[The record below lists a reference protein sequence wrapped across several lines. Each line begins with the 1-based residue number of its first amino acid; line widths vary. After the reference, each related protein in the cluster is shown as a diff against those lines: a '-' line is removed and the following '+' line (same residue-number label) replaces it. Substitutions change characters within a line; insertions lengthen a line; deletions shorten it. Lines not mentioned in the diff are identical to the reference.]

1 MIVNNILDKSVKEAL
16 TNDKLIVAKTDTI
29 YGILARADS
38 VESMKKLYEA
48 KQRSPKDPSIILVA
62 DANSI
67 PGLTSEQR
75 KIYQELSNH
84 QPTTVAINV
93 SDNFLPHLPRNNDTL
108 AFRAVPN
115 SPLSSLIKST
125 GYLLAP
131 SANPKDLPP
140 ARNITEAIEYF
151 GETVAV
157 YVDSGE
163 VSGAKPSQIVA
174 FGDENQVVYIRK

>member
-1 MIVNNILDKSVKEAL
+1 MIANNILDESVKKAL
-16 TNDKLIVAKTDTI
+16 ASNQLIVAKTDTI
-29 YGILARADS
+29 YGVLARADS

-62 DANSI
+62 DASSI
-67 PGLTSEQR
+67 PRLTSEQR

-84 QPTTVAINV
+84 RPTTLAIRV
-93 SDNFLPHLPRNNDTL
+93 SDSFLPHLPRNNGTL

-115 SPLSSLIKST
+115 SPLASLIKST
-125 GYLLAP
+125 GCLLAP
-131 SANPKDLPP
+131 SANLQGLPP
-140 ARNITEAIEYF
+140 AKNIQEAVAYF
-151 GETVAV
+151 GDAVAV

-174 FGDENQVVYIRK
+174 FGDENRVVYIRK

>member
-1 MIVNNILDKSVKEAL
+1 MIVNNILDRSVKEAL
-16 TNDKLIVAKTDTI
+16 ANDRLIVAKTDTI
-29 YGILARADS
+29 YGVLARADS

-48 KQRSPKDPSIILVA
+48 KQRSLEQSSIILVA
-62 DANSI
+62 DVSSI

-84 QPTTVAINV
+84 RPTTIAIRV
-93 SDNFLPHLPRNNDTL
+93 SGSFLPHLPRSNGTL

-115 SPLSSLIKST
+115 SPLSSLINT
-125 GYLLAP
+125 GCLLAP

>member
-16 TNDKLIVAKTDTI
+16 TNDKLIVTKTDTI

-62 DANSI
+62 DASSI

-84 QPTTVAINV
+84 RPTTIAISV
-93 SDNFLPHLPRNNDTL
+93 SDSFLPHLPRNKGTL

-115 SPLSSLIKST
+115 SPLSSLIKSA
-125 GYLLAP
+125 GCLLAP

-140 ARNITEAIEYF
+140 ARNITEAVEYF

>member
-1 MIVNNILDKSVKEAL
+1 MIVKNILDKSVKKAL
-16 TNDKLIVAKTDTI
+16 ANNQLIVAKTDTI
-29 YGILARADS
+29 YGVLARADS

-48 KQRSPKDPSIILVA
+48 KQRSLEQSSIILVA
-62 DANSI
+62 NVNSI
-67 PGLTSEQR
+67 PGLTSQQR

-84 QPTTVAINV
+84 RPTTIAIRV
-93 SDNFLPHLPRNNDTL
+93 SDSFLPHLPRNNGTL

-115 SPLSSLIKST
+115 SPLASLIKST
-125 GYLLAP
+125 GCLLAP
-131 SANPKDLPP
+131 SANPKNLPP

-174 FGDENQVVYIRK
+174 FGDENQMIYIRK

>member
-1 MIVNNILDKSVKEAL
+1 MIVNNILDRSVKEAL
-16 TNDKLIVAKTDTI
+16 ANDRLIVAKTDTI

-38 VESMKKLYEA
+38 VESMKKIYEA
-48 KQRSPKDPSIILVA
+48 KQRSLEQSSIILVA
-62 DANSI
+62 DVSSI

-84 QPTTVAINV
+84 QPTTIAIRV
-93 SDNFLPHLPRNNDTL
+93 SDSFLPHLPRNNGTL

-115 SPLSSLIKST
+115 SPLASLIKST

-140 ARNITEAIEYF
+140 ARNITEAVEYF
-151 GETVAV
+151 GETVAI

-163 VSGAKPSQIVA
+163 VSGAKPSQIIA
-174 FGDENQVVYIRK
+174 FGDKNQVVYLRK

>member
-1 MIVNNILDKSVKEAL
+1 MIVNNVLDRSVKEAL
-16 TNDKLIVAKTDTI
+16 ANDNLIVAKTDTI

-48 KQRSPKDPSIILVA
+48 KQRSLEQSSIILVA
-62 DANSI
+62 DVSSI

-84 QPTTVAINV
+84 RPTTIAIRV
-93 SDNFLPHLPRNNDTL
+93 SDSFLSHLPRSNGTL

-115 SPLSSLIKST
+115 SPLASLIKST

-131 SANPKDLPP
+131 SANPKSLPP
-140 ARNITEAIEYF
+140 ARNITEAVEYF

-163 VSGAKPSQIVA
+163 VPGAKPSQIIA
-174 FGDENQVVYIRK
+174 FGDENRVVHIRK

>member
-1 MIVNNILDKSVKEAL
+1 MIVNNILDRSVKEAL
-16 TNDKLIVAKTDTI
+16 ANDRLIVARTDTI

-38 VESMKKLYEA
+38 VESMKKLYSV
-48 KQRSPKDPSIILVA
+48 KQRSPEKSSIILVA
-62 DANSI
+62 NVSDI

-84 QPTTVAINV
+84 RPTTIAIRV
-93 SDNFLPHLPRNNDTL
+93 SDSFLPHLPRSNGTL

-115 SPLSSLIKST
+115 SSLSSLIKST

-140 ARNITEAIEYF
+140 ARTITESVEYF

-163 VSGAKPSQIVA
+163 VSDIKPSQIVA
-174 FGDENQVVYIRK
+174 FGDENQMIYIRK

>member
-16 TNDKLIVAKTDTI
+16 ANDRLIVARTDTI

-38 VESMKKLYEA
+38 VESMKKIYEA
-48 KQRSPKDPSIILVA
+48 KQRSLEQSSIILVA
-62 DANSI
+62 DVSSI

-84 QPTTVAINV
+84 RPTTIAIRV
-93 SDNFLPHLPRNNDTL
+93 SGSFLPHLPRNNGTL

-115 SPLSSLIKST
+115 SPLASLIKST
-125 GYLLAP
+125 GCLLAP
-131 SANPKDLPP
+131 SANPKSLPP
-140 ARNITEAIEYF
+140 ARNITEAAEYF

-163 VSGAKPSQIVA
+163 VSDEKPSQIVA
-174 FGDENQVVYIRK
+174 FGDENQMIYIRK

>member
-1 MIVNNILDKSVKEAL
+1 MIVNNILDRSVKEAL
-16 TNDKLIVAKTDTI
+16 ANDKLVVTKTDTI

-84 QPTTVAINV
+84 RPTTIAISA
-93 SDNFLPHLPRNNDTL
+93 SDSFLPHLPRNNGTL

-125 GYLLAP
+125 GCLLAP

-151 GETVAV
+151 GKTVAV

-174 FGDENQVVYIRK
+174 FGDENQVVYIRE

>member
-16 TNDKLIVAKTDTI
+16 ANNQLIVAKTDTI

-38 VESMKKLYEA
+38 AESMKKLYEA
-48 KQRSPKDPSIILVA
+48 KQRSLEQSSIILVA
-62 DANSI
+62 DVSSI

-84 QPTTVAINV
+84 RPTTIAIRV
-93 SDNFLPHLPRNNDTL
+93 SDSFLPHLPRNNGTL

-115 SPLSSLIKST
+115 SPLASLIKSI

-140 ARNITEAIEYF
+140 ARNITEAVEYF

-163 VSGAKPSQIVA
+163 VSGAKPSQIIA
-174 FGDENQVVYIRK
+174 FGDKNQVVYLRK

>member
-16 TNDKLIVAKTDTI
+16 ANNQLIVAKTDTI

-38 VESMKKLYEA
+38 AESMKKLYEA
-48 KQRSPKDPSIILVA
+48 KQRSLEQSSIILVA
-62 DANSI
+62 DVSSI

-84 QPTTVAINV
+84 RPTTIAIRV
-93 SDNFLPHLPRNNDTL
+93 SGSFLPHLPRNNGTL
-108 AFRAVPN
+108 AFRAVPH
-115 SPLSSLIKST
+115 SPLASLIKST

-131 SANPKDLPP
+131 SANPRDLPP

-151 GETVAV
+151 GKTVAV
-157 YVDSGE
+157 YVDNGE

-174 FGDENQVVYIRK
+174 FSDENQMIYIRK

>member
-1 MIVNNILDKSVKEAL
+1 
-16 TNDKLIVAKTDTI
+16 
-29 YGILARADS
+29 
-38 VESMKKLYEA
+38 MKKLYEA
-48 KQRSPKDPSIILVA
+48 KQRSLEQSSIILVA
-62 DANSI
+62 DVSSI

-84 QPTTVAINV
+84 QPTTIAISV
-93 SDNFLPHLPRNNDTL
+93 SDSFLPHLPRSNGTL

-115 SPLSSLIKST
+115 SPLASLIKST
-125 GYLLAP
+125 GCLLAP
-131 SANPKDLPP
+131 SANPKNLPP
-140 ARNITEAIEYF
+140 ASNITEAIEYF

-174 FGDENQVVYIRK
+174 FGDENQIRINQDKRRQAEANHTATHFFCKIELFSFLANLNLKRTTS

>member
-1 MIVNNILDKSVKEAL
+1 MIVNNILDKSVKKAL
-16 TNDKLIVAKTDTI
+16 ANNQLIVARTDTI
-29 YGILARADS
+29 YGILARAYS

-62 DANSI
+62 DASSI

-84 QPTTVAINV
+84 RPTTIAISV
-93 SDNFLPHLPRNNDTL
+93 SDRFLPHLPRSNGTL

-115 SPLSSLIKST
+115 SPLASLIKST
-125 GYLLAP
+125 GCLLAP

>member
-1 MIVNNILDKSVKEAL
+1 MIVKNILDKSVKKAL
-16 TNDKLIVAKTDTI
+16 ANNQLIIARTDTI
-29 YGILARADS
+29 YGVLARADS

-48 KQRSPKDPSIILVA
+48 KQRSPEESSIILVA
-62 DANSI
+62 DVSSI
-67 PGLTSEQR
+67 PGLTSQQR
-75 KIYQELSNH
+75 KIYQELSSRR
-84 QPTTVAINV
+84 PTTIVVRV
-93 SDNFLPHLPRNNDTL
+93 SDSFLSHLPRSNGTL

-115 SPLSSLIKST
+115 SPLASLIKST

-131 SANPKDLPP
+131 SANPKSLPP
-140 ARNITEAIEYF
+140 ARNITEAAEYF

-163 VSGAKPSQIVA
+163 APDEKPSQIVA